1 MGFWVAVFFRR
12 KILAFNLFQRPIH
25 SYCMNLLQKLL
36 YNLPLPISGLMLAIA
51 SLGILF
57 PQFFQVF
64 SRPEAGF
71 VLHVLCG
78 VFAAVL
84 WILLVLKAVFFFPQI
99 KAAGKNPVLASVA
112 GTFPMTIMALAVY
125 VFELFGEGAVL
136 FWYAGVILHAAL
148 IGYFSL
154 RFLKHPR
161 LSEVYPSWLVVYV
174 GIVLAAITAPYFN
187 QIAVGQLC
195 FWFGAAA
202 LVPLLPALL
211 VRCTQMPLADS
222 VKPLFCIF
230 AAPISILLAGYVQSF
245 SADTA
250 LVFTL
255 LAAETVIL
263 VLVLQKLPGLLRLP
277 FCPGYSAFTFP
288 FVVTATAYLLGIE
301 TLVEAGVLGTGWY
314 AVSAAVLLLAAVLV
328 VYVSLRYAQA
338 LRKMV
343 FS

>member
-12 KILAFNLFQRPIH
+12 KTLAFNLFQRPIH

-195 FWFGAAA
+195 FWFG
-202 LVPLLPALL
+202 LVLVIPLTAVLL
-211 VRCTQMPLADS
+211 VRCRKMPLAEPA
-222 VKPLFCIF
+222 KPLVCIF
-230 AAPISILLAGYVQSF
+230 AAPVSIILAGYLQSF
-245 SADTA
+245 AADA
-250 LVFTL
+250 AVVFSLLVL
-255 LAAETVIL
+255 ETVVLFL
-263 VLVLQKLPGLLRLP
+263 VLCRLPSLLRLP

-328 VYVSLRYAQA
+328 VYVSLRYVQA
-338 LRKMV
+338 LRSV
-343 FS
+343 VND

>member
-1 MGFWVAVFFRR
+1 
-12 KILAFNLFQRPIH
+12 
-25 SYCMNLLQKLL
+25 MNLLQKLL

-57 PQFFQVF
+57 PQFFGPVV
-64 SRPEAGF
+64 PLYGLGF
-71 VLHVLCG
+71 VLHAFCG

-84 WILLVLKAVFFFPQI
+84 WVLLVLKAVFFFPQI
-99 KAAGKNPVLASVA
+99 KEAGKNPILASVA

-125 VFELFGEGAVL
+125 ALELFGEGAVL
-136 FWYAGVILHAAL
+136 FWYAGVILHAVL
-148 IGYFSL
+148 IGYFSI

-161 LSEVYPSWLVVYV
+161 LSEAYPSWLVVYV

-187 QIAVGQLC
+187 QILAGQIC
-195 FWFGAAA
+195 FWFG
-202 LVPLLPALL
+202 LVLVIPLTAVLL
-211 VRCTQMPLADS
+211 VRCRKMPLAEPA
-222 VKPLFCIF
+222 KPLVCIF
-230 AAPISILLAGYVQSF
+230 AAPVSIILAGYLQSF
-245 SADTA
+245 AADA
-250 LVFTL
+250 AVVFSLLVL
-255 LAAETVIL
+255 ETVVLFL
-263 VLVLQKLPGLLRLP
+263 VLCRLPSLLRLP
-277 FCPGYSAFTFP
+277 FYPSYAAFTFP

-328 VYVSLRYAQA
+328 VYVSLRYVHA